1 MEAKIKEVQD
11 YFKNKLLS
19 SEFEVAKISECTIEL
34 LVDSKY
40 LFVIWTGNLHLT
52 KYRKNYS
59 NTLSFMDLE
68 FTDDESIELN
78 EVLLPTILKY
88 KKDVLIEEK
97 KQELEK
103 LINETNNI

>member
-19 SEFEVAKISECTIEL
+19 NNFEVQETRECTIDL

-68 FTDDESIELN
+68 FTDDESIELTKI
-78 EVLLPTILKY
+78 LRPIILKY

-97 KQELEK
+97 KQELER
-103 LINETNNI
+103 LINETNKI